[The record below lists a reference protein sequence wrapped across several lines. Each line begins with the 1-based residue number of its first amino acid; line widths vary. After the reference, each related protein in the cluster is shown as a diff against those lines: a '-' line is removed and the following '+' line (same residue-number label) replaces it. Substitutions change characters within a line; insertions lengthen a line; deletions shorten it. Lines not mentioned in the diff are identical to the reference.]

1 VTGSPIIGA
10 SGRGAAVAGLLDLLD
25 VVRAELGPLEVIGD
39 LRQVLVGQ
47 YLAGLGASGHE
58 SSPVR

>member
-1 VTGSPIIGA
+1 
-10 SGRGAAVAGLLDLLD
+10 VAGLLDLLD
-25 VVRAELGPLEVIGD
+25 VVPAELGPLEVIGD